1 MLNFVSG
8 LAAVLVKPLRSTDT
22 VLTVLTPQAVML
34 NKVGLGN
41 HVYLEL
47 SYNGN
52 TEVVRYDHTATIP
65 SNPQRTD
72 IAVTRDVEGTGIFN
86 FPIRTCAKVGVNKS
100 TLVELI
106 QQALP

>member
-8 LAAVLVKPLRSTDT
+8 LSAVLVKPLRSTDT

-65 SNPQRTD
+65 SSPQRTD
-72 IAVTRDVEGTGIFN
+72 IAVTRDFAAVLVQGTDVDHAAAGF
-86 FPIRTCAKVGVNKS
+86 V
-100 TLVELI
+100 L
-106 QQALP
+106 

>member
-8 LAAVLVKPLRSTDT
+8 LSAVLVKPLRSTDT
-22 VLTVLTPQAVML
+22 VITVLTPQAVMF

-65 SNPQRTD
+65 SSPQRTD
-72 IAVTRDVEGTGIFN
+72 IAVTRDDEGTGIFN
-86 FPIRTCAKVGVNKS
+86 FPIRTRAKVGVNKS